1 MALIISSCGFCDSD
15 DYQLKTDHHQSE
27 TWRRKEQVRDKD
39 VYGLFQ
45 WQAGRSS
52 EVKLQGAY
60 FNEPVHTTTRSVSWK
75 TGAGSS
81 NVCQFYHCSFDLLN
95 FSFIHYSFLY
105 VVNTMDV
112 DGERLISINSLKILQ
127 ELQRPNSLEKGYL
140 FDNYLWNNYISMSKR

>member
-1 MALIISSCGFCDSD
+1 MASVIQMIINSRQTTIRVKPGGERNRLGTRMFMGSFSDKLDEALRYSC
-15 DYQLKTDHHQSE
+15 
-27 TWRRKEQVRDKD
+27 R
-39 VYGLFQ
+39 
-45 WQAGRSS
+45 
-52 EVKLQGAY
+52 GAY

-105 VVNTMDV
+105 VVNTKDV

-127 ELQRPNSLEKGYL
+127 ELQLPNSLEKGYL
-140 FDNYLWNNYISMSKR
+140 FDNYFWNNYISMSKR